1 MSGAATDTA
10 TTLGAPPPTAKA
22 ATGTLGYGP
31 GQLVSTVEQAVR
43 QKEADQGPIVK
54 GMMDQAA
61 KDKAQVEKAT
71 ANYKPYVPTPAPA
84 TPQTDPMQ
92 AFGSAAGLF
101 AMIASTLSHTPAV
114 AAMNSMAGAINAAKA
129 NDWETYKAN
138 YDKWKDETQAAVE
151 AHRMQAEDMKVAME
165 AMQTNLATGAALMKV
180 VAAKSDDRILAAQ
193 VEQGAWEK
201 VQQLGM
207 ERQRLAMSMQEHAME
222 VDKYMSSQ
230 TPLTFAQR
238 ELAQAHQALA
248 EAKTPEQQQAAQ
260 AKVDAATQKVFGI
273 QVEEARIK
281 NMSSLRPGT
290 PAYTVQAAHDKLVRD
305 NPTMDD
311 SEAWQKARD
320 EVTRAD
326 VAAKQPVSTLN
337 PDALD
342 TQADLFNATHQ
353 LPVGYRNAPDA
364 RAIMNRAAERAKEQG
379 LKPGDLLSSAAGQR
393 AASTSLTNLT
403 KISDAAK
410 SYERS
415 ATDELNLAVSLI
427 PKTPEPLNSQ
437 LFTEW
442 GRQGS
447 AALGGVDV
455 PKYQAALISALDEYA
470 KVLTG
475 ATGAAG
481 STDTARNQALALIPP
496 GATSDQ
502 IPAIVEVLKQGMRFK
517 VDEYDTQLADIRKR
531 IGGGAGSVSAPKPP
545 ANDGW
550 SVQKVD

>member
-260 AKVDAATQKVFGI
+260 AQVDAATQKVFGI

-290 PAYTVQAAHDKLVRD
+290 PAYIVQAAHDKLVRD

>member
-1 MSGAATDTA
+1 MADAATDTA
-10 TTLGAPPPTAKA
+10 TTLGAPPPVARA
-22 ATGTLGYGP
+22 AAATLGYGP
-31 GQLVSTVEQAVR
+31 GQLVSTVEQATR
-43 QKEADQGPIVK
+43 QKEADQAPIIK
-54 GMMDQAA
+54 GMTDRAA
-61 KDKAQVEKAT
+61 KDQAQVDKAME
-71 ANYKPYVPTPAPA
+71 NYKPYVPTPAPA

-92 AFGSAAGLF
+92 AFGSVAGLF
-101 AMIASTLSHTPAV
+101 AMIASGFSHTPAV

-138 YDKWKDETQAAVE
+138 YDKWQDETKAAVE
-151 AHRMQAEDMKVAME
+151 AHRMQAEDMRVAME

-207 ERQRLAMSMQEHAME
+207 ERQRLAMSMQEHAMQ
-222 VDKYMSSQ
+222 VDQYLGSQ

-238 ELAQAHQALA
+238 ELTQAHQALA
-248 EAKTPEQQQAAQ
+248 QAQTPEQKAAAQ
-260 AKVDAATQKVFGI
+260 AKIDAATQKVFGI
-273 QVEEARIK
+273 QAEEARIK
-281 NMSSLRPGT
+281 NMASLKPGT
-290 PAYTVQAAHDKLVRD
+290 PAYLVQAEHDKLIRE
-305 NPTMDD
+305 NPSMDD
-311 SEAWQKARD
+311 ADAWRQARD
-320 EVTRAD
+320 KTLQAD
-326 VAAKQPVSTLN
+326 TFAKQPVSTLS

-342 TQADLFNATHQ
+342 VQADLYNATHQ
-353 LPVGYRNAPDA
+353 LSIGYRNPTDA
-364 RAIMNRAAERAKEQG
+364 RAIINRAAERAKEQG
-379 LKPGDLLSSAAGQR
+379 LTPGDMLSSAANQ
-393 AASTSLTNLT
+393 AAGKASLTNLT

-442 GRQGS
+442 ARSGT
-447 AALGGVDV
+447 AALGGTDV

-470 KVLTG
+470 KVLSG

-502 IPAIVEVLKQGMRFK
+502 IPAIVEVLKQGMKFK
-517 VDEYDTQLADIRKR
+517 VDEYDTQLTDIRKR
-531 IGGGAGSVSAPKPP
+531 IGGGATKAP

-550 SVQKVD
+550 SVQRVD